1 MEIDIKDLLNYLAEN
16 IEDFK
21 ERCEVAISRGYRGHI
36 MPSQT
41 DKNLTDEIFDK
52 AREYADDNEIDEETM
67 DEYLTD
73 EIDNIFFE
81 S

>member
-1 MEIDIKDLLNYLAEN
+1 MEINFKDLLNYLKEN
-16 IEDFK
+16 IDDFK
-21 ERCEVAISRGYRGHI
+21 ERCDLAFLRGYRKHI
-36 MPSQT
+36 MPSKI
-41 DKNLTDEIFDK
+41 DRNLTDEIFDK

-67 DEYLTD
+67 DEYLAD